1 MDFLRLLPIGSLEP
15 GMKLGKKI
23 YNEDGVVLLSE
34 NAELSDAI
42 IRRLKLHGLDFVYIA
57 DPRTDDIQ
65 VHEMIED
72 ETRRRAL
79 IDIRTNFRKMTDSA
93 IKGSVYPFIGKSFSK
108 LVEMIV
114 DDLSSRE
121 DVMIMMMNMNSM
133 DQYLYRHSLNVCIYT
148 IFLGQVY
155 GYSKEDLTELGIGAI
170 LHDIGKTKIP
180 LEVLNKPT
188 QLTDDEFT
196 QIKTHAEIGFKLL
209 KDEPGITMKAAH
221 CAYQHHERLNGSGYP
236 RNLVGNQ
243 IHEFARW
250 IAITDTYD
258 ALTTHRVYR
267 SAMLPHQ
274 AMEIIYGGCGDLYE
288 KGMLELFRDHVAIYP
303 LGMGVTLSTGEKGV
317 VSKIHSDIPQ
327 RPVVR
332 VLADPMGVDIKSPY
346 EVDLK
351 HQLSVVIT
359 EVVSINN
366 NAEKSTDLNMFE

>member
-1 MDFLRLLPIGSLEP
+1 MDFLRLLPIGSLVP

-57 DPRTDDIQ
+57 DPRTDDIE
-65 VHEMIED
+65 VREMIED

-79 IDIRTNFRKMTDSA
+79 IEIRTNFRKMTDST
-93 IKGSVYPFIGKSFSK
+93 IKGNIYPFIGKSFSR
-108 LVEMIV
+108 LVETIV

-148 IFLGQVY
+148 VFLGQVY
-155 GYSKEDLTELGIGAI
+155 GYSKEDLSELGLGAI

-180 LEVLNKPT
+180 LEVLNKPS
-188 QLTDDEFT
+188 QLTDDEYN
-196 QIKTHAEIGFKLL
+196 QIKTHAEIGYKML
-209 KDEPGITMKAAH
+209 KDEPGISMKAAH

-288 KGMLELFRDHVAIYP
+288 KEMLEMFRDHVAIYP

-317 VSKIHSDIPQ
+317 VAKIHSDIPQ

-332 VLADPMGVDIKSPY
+332 VLTDPMGADLKSPHD
-346 EVDLK
+346 VDLK
-351 HQLSVVIT
+351 QVLSVVIT
-359 EVVSINN
+359 KVEAISNLDGN
-366 NAEKSTDLNMFE
+366 STDLNMLE